1 MTEIKLT
8 FVRNAGTI
16 AQDFAGAAALV
27 VIAFVGLSLPGFL

>member
-1 MTEIKLT
+1 MAELKQI
-8 FVRNAGTI
+8 VVGNAGTI